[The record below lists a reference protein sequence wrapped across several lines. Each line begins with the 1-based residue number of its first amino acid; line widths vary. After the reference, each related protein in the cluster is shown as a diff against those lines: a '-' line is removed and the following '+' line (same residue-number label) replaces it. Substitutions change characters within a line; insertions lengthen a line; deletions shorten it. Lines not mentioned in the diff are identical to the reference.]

1 MLQCNLDFSE
11 ANAGLIF
18 AVFPLGAA
26 AITPFLGNFLDRKGK
41 GATMLIFGALLMIV
55 CHLTFALVLPATKGG
70 VAAPIIAFFAIILLG
85 ISFSLVP
92 AALWPSIPKLV
103 DNRLLG
109 SAYAV
114 IFWIQNIGLWLFP
127 LLIGKVLDN
136 TNPQVVNDLNNH
148 LITPEQAAVSYNYT
162 WPLVMLACLGVAA
175 LIIGIILKRV
185 DKVKGLGLELP
196 NVQQ

>member
-1 MLQCNLDFSE
+1 MS
-11 ANAGLIF
+11 
-18 AVFPLGAA
+18 AVFSYLFFVFGLSQLTL
-26 AITPFLGNFLDRKGK
+26 IVQNYWQFSSQVGN
-41 GATMLIFGALLMIV
+41 
-55 CHLTFALVLPATKGG
+55 
-70 VAAPIIAFFAIILLG
+70 
-85 ISFSLVP
+85 
-92 AALWPSIPKLV
+92 
-103 DNRLLG
+103 
-109 SAYAV
+109 

-136 TNPQVVNDLNNH
+136 TNPQVVNDLKNH
-148 LITPEQAAVSYNYT
+148 VITPEQAAVSYNYT